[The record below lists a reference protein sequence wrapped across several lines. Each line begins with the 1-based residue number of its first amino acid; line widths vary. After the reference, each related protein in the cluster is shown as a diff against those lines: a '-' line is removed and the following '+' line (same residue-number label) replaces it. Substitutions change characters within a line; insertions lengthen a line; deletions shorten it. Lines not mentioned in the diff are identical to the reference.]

1 MKIISTQIEDC
12 FIVEPSVFKD
22 DRGYFMESYNSKEF
36 QNKTNLRV
44 NFVQDNESMSS
55 YGVIRGLHA
64 QMGKHAQA
72 KLVRVVKGRVLDVI
86 VDARSSS
93 PSFGKIV
100 SKILDADNKKQL
112 FVPKGCLHGFAV
124 LENDTVFSYKCD
136 AFYNKE
142 SEVGVNPLDLDLQI
156 DWKVKTGTE
165 IISKK
170 DKEASSWAEFYKKF

>member
-1 MKIISTQIEDC
+1 MKVIGTQIEDC

-22 DRGYFMESYNSKEF
+22 NRGYFMESYNSKEF

-64 QMGKHAQA
+64 QIGAHAQA
-72 KLVRVVKGRVLDVI
+72 KLVRVVKGKVLDVV
-86 VDARSSS
+86 VDARSAS

-124 LENDTVFSYKCD
+124 LENDTIFSYKCN

-142 SEVGVNPLDLDLQI
+142 SEVGVNPLDSDLQI
-156 DWKVKTGTE
+156 NWKVRTGAE

-170 DKEASSWAEFYKKF
+170 DKEASSWAEFYKQL